1 MRAVIFGG
9 TTEGRELSQ
18 ALAAEGADV
27 IVSVAT
33 HVGTEEQGAADGI
46 TISEGLKDE
55 AGMRELIRGADVV
68 IDATHPYAVVVTE
81 NIRLAAEKEGVERLR
96 VVRAESGFGSTAKG
110 GFGSTAESE
119 AGSTKDAAPETGTDG
134 ADDVPADAAWA
145 GIHIAADAEDAAEKA
160 LQIAGPKG
168 RVLLTTGSKDL
179 ATYASVIDPEQLV
192 ARVLPLVQSI
202 ELCEKAQIPHRNIVA
217 VQGPFSE
224 ELNRAVIRDYE
235 AKVMITKESGRAGGF
250 LEKIRACEACGI
262 PAIVI
267 ARPQEDGLSYDEV
280 LAVCREKLK

>member
-96 VVRAESGFGSTAKG
+96 VVRAESGFGSTAKSG
-110 GFGSTAESE
+110 

>member
-96 VVRAESGFGSTAKG
+96 VVRAESGFGSTAEG
-110 GFGSTAESE
+110 G
-119 AGSTKDAAPETGTDG
+119 AGSTKDGSGSTEDAAPEAGTDG
-134 ADDVPADAAWA
+134 VDDVPADAARA

-160 LQIAGPKG
+160 LQMS
-168 RVLLTTGSKDL
+168 T
-179 ATYASVIDPEQLV
+179 
-192 ARVLPLVQSI
+192 
-202 ELCEKAQIPHRNIVA
+202 
-217 VQGPFSE
+217 
-224 ELNRAVIRDYE
+224 
-235 AKVMITKESGRAGGF
+235 
-250 LEKIRACEACGI
+250 
-262 PAIVI
+262 
-267 ARPQEDGLSYDEV
+267 
-280 LAVCREKLK
+280 